1 MTGRKAGKNML
12 VERKPNRSSFTRQ
25 HITSPLT
32 NEPAEDV
39 VE

>member
-12 VERKPNRSSFTRQ
+12 VERKPNRSSFTRP

-32 NEPAEDV
+32 AQPATDV
-39 VE
+39 V